1 MGWGFHLQSPAFV
14 TLLAYLLFGM
24 GLTLSGVLVLGSRLA
39 GAGDSL
45 ASRAAYSG
53 SFFTG
58 ALAAVVATPCTAPFM
73 ATALGYALTQPAPM
87 ALVIFEALGLGLA
100 FPYLAIALVPA
111 WARLLPRPGPWME
124 RLKQF
129 LAFPLYGSAAWLL
142 WVLSQQTGPTG
153 LAAGL
158 AGLVLLA
165 LALWLD
171 EATRYGTGLWRWL
184 GRGAAGASL
193 IVAVGLVP
201 LTTAP
206 TATGG
211 PSGPGPS
218 WEPFTAARLAEL
230 RGRDVPIFVHV
241 TAAWCI
247 TCLVNERLA
256 LRSPEVAAMMGDVRS
271 EATCQCRVR
280 RRIEPAR
287 GDSSAASRRGE
298 MWCPQGDL
306 IVRALVLSRDFAGLA
321 LAV

>member
-45 ASRAAYSG
+45 ASRAGYSG

-142 WVLSQQTGPTG
+142 WVLSQQRPPRPEVPRVPVRPGNPSRPPAWRSC
-153 LAAGL
+153 AA
-158 AGLVLLA
+158 
-165 LALWLD
+165 
-171 EATRYGTGLWRWL
+171 ATSRSSCTSPRP
-184 GRGAAGASL
+184 GAS
-193 IVAVGLVP
+193 
-201 LTTAP
+201 
-206 TATGG
+206 
-211 PSGPGPS
+211 
-218 WEPFTAARLAEL
+218 R
-230 RGRDVPIFVHV
+230 
-241 TAAWCI
+241 
-247 TCLVNERLA
+247 
-256 LRSPEVAAMMGDVRS
+256 
-271 EATCQCRVR
+271 
-280 RRIEPAR
+280 
-287 GDSSAASRRGE
+287 AS
-298 MWCPQGDL
+298 
-306 IVRALVLSRDFAGLA
+306 
-321 LAV
+321 